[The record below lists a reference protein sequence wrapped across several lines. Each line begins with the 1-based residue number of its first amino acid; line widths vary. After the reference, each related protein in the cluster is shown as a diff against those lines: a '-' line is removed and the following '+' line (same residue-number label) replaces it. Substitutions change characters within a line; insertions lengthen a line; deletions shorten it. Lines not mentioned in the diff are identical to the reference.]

1 MRRAA
6 VAMIVLA
13 AAVVAIAVGI
23 DWAREQPLT
32 QTLWRQ
38 AVVPGDLSR
47 SHGFLAGNCA
57 ACHAPFKEAGA
68 GLCIGCHAASTALL
82 QRQPTAFHAQ
92 VQICI
97 GCHVEHRAG
106 TRMPTTMDHA
116 LLAEIGERQ
125 SRATSAGPSAPE
137 SAMASTGLPQTN
149 AVRPAVSSTRDQ
161 EGCGGA
167 TGCADE
173 KVTSP
178 PLSGSRLPAAPSRM
192 GSDESMLTCASCH
205 ASKDRH
211 SGFFGTDCVQC
222 HATTQWTVSD
232 FKHPSASSTDCAQCH
247 KPPPSHNMMH
257 FSMMSVPLARQ
268 PNAQVN
274 QCHLC
279 HQTTVWNDIKGRGM
293 TKMH

>member
-32 QTLWRQ
+32 RTLWRQ

-57 ACHAPFKEAGA
+57 ACHAPFKEADA
-68 GLCIGCHAASTALL
+68 GLCVGCHAASTALL

-92 VQICI
+92 VTICI

-116 LLAEIGERQ
+116 LLAEIGQRQ
-125 SRATSAGPSAPE
+125 SRATGAGRSAPE
-137 SAMASTGLPQTN
+137 STMAPT
-149 AVRPAVSSTRDQ
+149 V
-161 EGCGGA
+161 
-167 TGCADE
+167 
-173 KVTSP
+173 
-178 PLSGSRLPAAPSRM
+178 SRLSANHARIDN
-192 GSDESMLTCASCH
+192 DESMLNCTSCH
-205 ASKDRH
+205 ATKDRH
-211 SGFFGTDCVQC
+211 SGFFGTDCIQC

-268 PNAQVN
+268 PNAQVD
-274 QCHLC
+274 QCNLC

-293 TKMH
+293 IKMH